1 MQAAQDGEGDDLA
14 TCMLCRHGSGFL
26 LRNLLSDPLMRSCL
40 VKVGDIRIE
49 DVLELLLMQDEQMV
63 EALTP
68 DTPQEAF
75 TDGIGTWTVI
85 RDCEHLNVTRLRNP
99 REGHPKL
106 GIIILDE
113 ILWPHTKGSGFPKRY
128 VPSTRRWESV
138 SRRRGSPFVTS
149 AR

>member
-1 MQAAQDGEGDDLA
+1 M
-14 TCMLCRHGSGFL
+14 
-26 LRNLLSDPLMRSCL
+26 
-40 VKVGDIRIE
+40 
-49 DVLELLLMQDEQMV
+49 LLLMEDEQMV

-68 DTPQEAF
+68 DTAQEAF
-75 TDGIGTWTVI
+75 TDGIGTWSVI
-85 RDCEHLNVTRLRNP
+85 WDCEYLNVIRLRNP
-99 REGHPKL
+99 RQGHPKP

-113 ILWPHTKGSGFPKRY
+113 ILRPHTKGSGFPKRH